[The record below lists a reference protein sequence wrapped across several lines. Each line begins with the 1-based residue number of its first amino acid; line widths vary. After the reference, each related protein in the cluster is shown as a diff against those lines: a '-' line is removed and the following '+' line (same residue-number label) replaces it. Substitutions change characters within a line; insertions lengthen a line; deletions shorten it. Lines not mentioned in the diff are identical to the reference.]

1 MVSLELYK
9 IVKRKLVWI
18 VLVGIISLILLQIFG
33 YVRYQYFN
41 QKSHEEL
48 QRDVQTLEKH
58 KGVLTDQRLAD
69 YFKDYKPLK
78 YNADYMKERW
88 QVDGV
93 PIPVKELF
101 ADVDFKIHF
110 GYFYQWV
117 FSWEDLS
124 SYISY
129 IPIFVAIVFSS
140 IFTYEK
146 ECGMQEILLST
157 RRGRRECTR
166 AKVAAAFLITNM
178 LYLLLAFL
186 AILPVLVLTGGCGW
200 DSSIQMTPWM
210 MDSRLDM
217 NYGEMI
223 LHTLYLG
230 FIAVNVILLITL
242 SASFLVKSPVVAMCV
257 SLGVLF
263 AWRPDIMG
271 VHVGNE
277 IVKRITAMTP
287 LNVIDTMNL
296 AKQVPITI
304 AGMQVQWLFLA
315 ELLYTIL
322 LVGGGIFFFQVL
334 TKHQKYYA
342 N

>member
-1 MVSLELYK
+1 MVQLELYK

-18 VLVGIISLILLQIFG
+18 VLAGIILLSLIQIFG
-33 YVRYQYFN
+33 YFRYQYFD
-41 QKSHEEL
+41 QKSHEEM

-78 YNADYMKERW
+78 YNTDYMEERW
-88 QVDGV
+88 LADGK

-101 ADVDFKIHF
+101 AGVDFKIYF

-117 FSWEDLS
+117 FSWGDLS
-124 SYISY
+124 ADIAY
-129 IPIFVAIVFSS
+129 IPFFIAIAFSS

-157 RRGRRECTR
+157 RRGRRECTK
-166 AKVAAAFLITNM
+166 AKVAAAFLITNV

-186 AILPVLVLTGGCGW
+186 AILPVIVMSGGRGW

-217 NYGEMI
+217 NYGEMM

-242 SASFLVKSPVVAMCV
+242 SASFLVKSPVAAICV

-271 VHVGNE
+271 THVDSKIIN
-277 IVKRITAMTP
+277 RITAMTP
-287 LNVIDTMNL
+287 LNVINTMNL
-296 AKQVPITI
+296 AQQAPVTI

-315 ELLYTIL
+315 ELLYTVL
-322 LVGGGIFFFQVL
+322 LAGGGIFFFQVL

-342 N
+342 P

>member
-1 MVSLELYK
+1 MIQLELYK

-18 VLVGIISLILLQIFG
+18 VLAGIILLALLQTFRC
-33 YVRYQYFN
+33 VRYQHFN
-41 QKSHEEL
+41 RKSHEEL
-48 QRDVQTLEKH
+48 RREVEIFEKH
-58 KGVLTDQRLAD
+58 KGILTNQRLED

-78 YNADYMKERW
+78 YNADYMEDW

-93 PIPVKELF
+93 PIPVEELF

-117 FSWEDLS
+117 FSWLDLS
-124 SYISY
+124 DYIAF
-129 IPIFVAIVFSS
+129 IPIFVAVAFSGV
-140 IFTYEK
+140 FTYEK

-157 RRGRRECTR
+157 RRGRRKCTK

-178 LYLLLAFL
+178 LYLLLVFL
-186 AILPVLVLTGGCGW
+186 GILPVMVLTGGRGW

-217 NYGEMI
+217 NYGEMF

-263 AWRPDIMG
+263 VWRPDVMEAY
-271 VHVGNE
+271 VGSK
-277 IVKRITAMTP
+277 IVNRITALTP
-287 LNVIDTMNL
+287 LNVINTMNL
-296 AKQVPITI
+296 AEQVPITI
-304 AGMQVQWLFLA
+304 AGVQVQWLFLA
-315 ELLYTIL
+315 ELLYTVL